1 MGLNIER
8 NLEIKVEDYASH
20 SKLEAAIYQKKQDM
34 KNL

>member
-8 NLEIKVEDYASH
+8 NLEIKVEDCLPFQIGS
-20 SKLEAAIYQKKQDM
+20 SNIPKKQDM